1 MKENKVK
8 VKVGGKS
15 GAVLDDVGFV
25 QDNAIPGQLRITSET
40 NKEIK

>member
-8 VKVGGKS
+8 VKERKKEYLGGKS

-25 QDNAIPGQLRITSET
+25 QDNAIPGQLRIT
-40 NKEIK
+40 